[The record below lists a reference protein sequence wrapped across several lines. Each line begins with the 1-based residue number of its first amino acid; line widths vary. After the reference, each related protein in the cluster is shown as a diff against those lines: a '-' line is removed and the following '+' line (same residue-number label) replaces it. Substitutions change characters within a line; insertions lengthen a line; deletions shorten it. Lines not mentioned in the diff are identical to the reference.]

1 MIKGK
6 REANKAQKVGGKKI
20 KKVIIIF
27 FLLIVLVVGVFIA
40 NEYIIL
46 DKNTTTNL
54 IINNKNI
61 TANLKNDVLIEEDI
75 IYLSKQDIANFF
87 DKYIYEEKDTNQIIT
102 TYEKK
107 IATIGYEEDKI
118 NINGS
123 DKDIYAHVIKK
134 DDIIYLPI
142 SEMQDVYDIELK
154 NIPDTKIVTIDT
166 KSKEQKQAILSS
178 DVAVKSSKGFIAKTL
193 DRVKKGQSVIV
204 ISKENDYTRIRTNNG
219 KLGYVKTDKLTNEFT
234 VRENMDE
241 EKQIN
246 NKVNLVWDYYST
258 FASAPNRSGEKIE
271 GINVVSPAF
280 LYLDNEG
287 ILRTNIGEE
296 GKKYIEWAHNQGYKV
311 WPLVSNAEVAS
322 KSLSITSNVMN
333 SYENRQKLIERIVNA
348 CIKYNLDGVNIDFEN
363 MKEEDKDMY
372 SRFIIELTPR
382 LKEMGLVTSVD
393 VTAPDGG
400 ETWSMCFDRNVIGN
414 VADYIIFMAYDE
426 YGSSSDKAGTTA
438 GYDWI
443 KLNLKKF
450 VQTEEIKPEKIILG
464 IPLYTRVWTT
474 DSNEKVTNKSIA
486 MKNIDNTIPSGVEK
500 KWDDELKQNYVEYTE
515 SGNKKQIWIED
526 LKSLKEKVLLVKEN
540 ELGGVASWQK
550 DMETEEVWN
559 MIKENL
565 E

>member
-1 MIKGK
+1 
-6 REANKAQKVGGKKI
+6 
-20 KKVIIIF
+20 
-27 FLLIVLVVGVFIA
+27 
-40 NEYIIL
+40 
-46 DKNTTTNL
+46 
-54 IINNKNI
+54 
-61 TANLKNDVLIEEDI
+61 
-75 IYLSKQDIANFF
+75 
-87 DKYIYEEKDTNQIIT
+87 
-102 TYEKK
+102 
-107 IATIGYEEDKI
+107 
-118 NINGS
+118 
-123 DKDIYAHVIKK
+123 
-134 DDIIYLPI
+134 
-142 SEMQDVYDIELK
+142 MQDVYDIELK